1 MEENIK
7 VILVDDEPE
16 ARELLLTLLEDYTN
30 IIVTAQ
36 SGSVDEA
43 LGFIATDPPDLIF
56 LDIQMPKKSGFDLV
70 IALRNLNIKS
80 QIIFVTAYDQ
90 YAIQAVKHAAFDYL
104 LKPINEEE
112 LKNTITRFQSGRTKT
127 DFSDKIEVLFNTLN
141 SNNSRLRFNT
151 RNGFIF
157 INIDEIIYLEADG
170 NYSTIYTLNNKSVT
184 ITQSLGQIEDE
195 LSTKDFFRVNRS
207 AIINLKFLSRVN
219 KRSKICHIAF
229 GEDDLEF
236 NITLE
241 QIKILEALEY

>member
-7 VILVDDEPE
+7 VIVVDDEPE
-16 ARELLLTLLEDYTN
+16 SRELLVTLLEDYTN
-30 IIVTAQ
+30 IIVSAQ
-36 SGSVDEA
+36 TGSVDEA
-43 LGFIATDPPDLIF
+43 LGFIAIEPPDIVF
-56 LDIQMPKKSGFDLV
+56 LDIHMPKKTGFDLV

-112 LKNTITRFQSGRTKT
+112 LKNAITRFQTERTKT
-127 DFSDKIEVLFNTLN
+127 NLSDKIEVLFNTIN
-141 SNNSRLRFNT
+141 GCSRLRFYT
-151 RNGFIF
+151 RSGFIF
-157 INIDEIIYLEADG
+157 INLHEIVYLEADG
-170 NYSTIYTLNNKSVT
+170 NYSTIVLLNNKNVT

-219 KRSKICHIAF
+219 RRSKMCHIST
-229 GEDDLEF
+229 GEIDLEF
-236 NITLE
+236 SITLE
-241 QIKILEALEY
+241 QIKILESMSY